1 MDDLRR
7 KIIYQRAQRHLKQS
21 LDNMDISELKPQRG
35 RCKDRQIS
43 DDADKKSRTEDRKR
57 EERTTLYAEYRGV
70 PDNWRPISYTEWRQS
85 EMKKKQKEEEYKAST
100 SAKRHHTNGRDVE
113 SKKQR
118 QQRKSSHNIS
128 NTSNNME
135 ATRNKYSSVEVVHV
149 NNGPKARTTHRDR
162 SPSIEILKEVPPRRM
177 TTHTFTVQKTTIQ
190 HHQITTSRR
199 Q

>member
-1 MDDLRR
+1 
-7 KIIYQRAQRHLKQS
+7 
-21 LDNMDISELKPQRG
+21 MDISELKPQKG

-57 EERTTLYAEYRGV
+57 EKRTTLYAEYRGV
-70 PDNWRPISYTEWRQS
+70 PDNWRPISYNEWRQA

-100 SAKRHHTNGRDVE
+100 SAKRHHTNWRDVE
-113 SKKQR
+113 SEKQR
-118 QQRKSSHNIS
+118 KLRKGSQNIS

-135 ATRNKYSSVEVVHV
+135 ATRNSVEIVHV

-162 SPSIEILKEVPPRRM
+162 SPSIEIIKEVPPRRM
-177 TTHTFTVQKTTIQ
+177 TTHTLTVQQTTIQ
-190 HHQITTSRR
+190 HHQITTVRR